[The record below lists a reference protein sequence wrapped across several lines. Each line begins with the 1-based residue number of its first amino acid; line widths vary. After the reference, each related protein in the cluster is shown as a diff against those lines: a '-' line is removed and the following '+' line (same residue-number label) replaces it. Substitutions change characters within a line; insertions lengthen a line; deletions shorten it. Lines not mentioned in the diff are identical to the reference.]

1 MKKAFVFLILCLGC
15 SKSSDPGNST
25 IPTPGTGATPG
36 ASTGGATTPSMGAT
50 SEVPSHFKLIYGAT
64 KITSD
69 GTYVTI
75 EATGAPDHKSVYYA
89 TNSSLYET
97 FSGKTYNGLNFAK
110 NPNSISS
117 GLYTFKI
124 PVKPVASTKAT
135 ATPLGP
141 IGISLNG
148 VPFYN
153 QYAGPNQPLT
163 GEMTSFDQYY
173 GHPAPGGK
181 YHYHV
186 EPIYLTQVKVDKMAL
201 LGFLL
206 DGFPVYGPWE
216 NGKAVTNANLD
227 VLHGHTHA
235 TTEFPA
241 GIYHYH
247 ITQEDPYINGN
258 GFYGTPGTVSQ

>member
-15 SKSSDPGNST
+15 SKSSDPGTST
-25 IPTPGTGATPG
+25 IPTPSTGVTPG
-36 ASTGGATTPSMGAT
+36 GSTGGTTTPSTA

-124 PVKPVASTKAT
+124 PVKPVAATKVT
-135 ATPLGP
+135 ATPLGA

-186 EPIYLTQVKVDKMAL
+186 EPLYLTTVKKDKML
-201 LGFLL
+201 SL
-206 DGFPVYGPWE
+206 
-216 NGKAVTNANLD
+216 
-227 VLHGHTHA
+227 
-235 TTEFPA
+235 
-241 GIYHYH
+241 IH
-247 ITQEDPYINGN
+247 I
-258 GFYGTPGTVSQ
+258 